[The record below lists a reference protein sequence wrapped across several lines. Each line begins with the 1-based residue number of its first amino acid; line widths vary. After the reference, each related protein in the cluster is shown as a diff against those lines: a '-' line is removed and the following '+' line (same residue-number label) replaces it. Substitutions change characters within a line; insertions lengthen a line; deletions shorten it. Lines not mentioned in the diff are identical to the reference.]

1 MFLYLIR
8 HADAGDADPTQWA
21 DDRQRPLSEDGAK
34 KFRQAAKKLSRLV
47 PSVDVVLSSS
57 WVRAWQTAKIL
68 EEDAGWVAPKRFE
81 ALEGGGEEVVIKALK
96 PYMKRERI
104 ALVGHEPTMSG
115 LVSWLIAGETNR
127 SVVEMKKGSVA
138 CVEIDSLQAGTGT
151 LKWLLTV
158 KVMREL

>member
-8 HADAGDADPTQWA
+8 HADAGDANLTQWA

-34 KFRQAAKKLSRLV
+34 KFRQAAKKFKRIV
-47 PSVDVVLSSS
+47 PSVDVMLSSS
-57 WVRAWQTAKIL
+57 LVRAWQTAKIL
-68 EEDAGWVAPKRFE
+68 EEEAGWIAPKRFE
-81 ALEGGGEEVVIKALK
+81 ALEGGGEGEVIKALK

-104 ALVGHEPTMSG
+104 VLVGHEPTMSA
-115 LVSWLIAGETNR
+115 LVSLLIAGDMNR
-127 SVVEMKKGSVA
+127 SVMEMKKGSIA
-138 CVEIDSLQAGTGT
+138 CIEIDSLQAGIGV